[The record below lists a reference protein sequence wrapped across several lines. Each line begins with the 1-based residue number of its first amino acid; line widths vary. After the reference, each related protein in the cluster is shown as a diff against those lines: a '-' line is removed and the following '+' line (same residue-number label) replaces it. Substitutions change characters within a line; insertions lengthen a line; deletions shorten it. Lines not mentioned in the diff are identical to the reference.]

1 MDDTQ
6 RAILQLRDATSHAL
20 SILTLAYCS
29 QADAAH
35 IHKNLVRLTNHKAE
49 GTEELA
55 FELLQRSI
63 EAADFIAQR
72 RASASTHAT
81 PPKEA

>member
-1 MDDTQ
+1 MEDTQ
-6 RAILQLRDATSHAL
+6 HAILQLRDATSHAL

-35 IHKNLVRLTNHKAE
+35 IHKNLVRLTSHEAE
-49 GTEELA
+49 GTEALA

-72 RASASTHAT
+72 RAASTQPAT
-81 PPKEA
+81 PNGG